1 MSLLLAQHS
10 QRSSVVT
17 FWSHPVY
24 MSAVVVAASAGGG
37 VTAQVLRTGVDWGS
51 MPSKAGWCQQRHNGD
66 SCSWGWLLCAR
77 GSAGVA
83 RLLGKW

>member
-37 VTAQVLRTGVDWGS
+37 VTAQVLRRGRLGQHAVQSGVVPAAPPG
-51 MPSKAGWCQQRHNGD
+51 GRLQLG
-66 SCSWGWLLCAR
+66 L
-77 GSAGVA
+77 VA
-83 RLLGKW
+83 VYSHWVVPG